1 MNSKRPGFFI
11 SGIGTEVG
19 KTVASA
25 ILVKALKADYWK
37 PVQAGDLEN
46 SDTHKI
52 ERWATHEHLHLFPER
67 YRLNT
72 PASPHYAAAI
82 DDIAIQLHDFECPK
96 TGGRPLIVEGAG
108 GLMVP
113 LNNQD
118 SMINLIARLRLPLI
132 LVSKHYLGSIN
143 HSLLSIEAVRSRD
156 IPLAGILFNGAPN
169 PATEEII
176 VRQSGVPV
184 LGHIYPM
191 KEITRK
197 EIALQAIRL
206 RNDLWNNK
214 AILKSWLTSS
224 IIT

>member
-1 MNSKRPGFFI
+1 MMNNKRSGFFI

-19 KTVASA
+19 KTIASA

-52 ERWATHEHLHLFPER
+52 QRWASHENLQLFPER
-67 YRLNT
+67 FRLNT
-72 PASPHYAAAI
+72 PASPHHAAAI
-82 DDIAIQLHDFECPK
+82 DGISIQLHDFKCPK
-96 TGGRPLIVEGAG
+96 NEGRPLIIEGAG

-113 LNNQD
+113 LNDQD
-118 SMINLIARLRLPLI
+118 CMIDLIARLGLPLV
-132 LVSKHYLGSIN
+132 LVSRHYLGSIN
-143 HSLLSIEAVRSRD
+143 HSLLSIEAVRSRN
-156 IPLAGILFNGAPN
+156 IPLAGILFNGAPD
-169 PATEEII
+169 PATEEVII
-176 VRQSGVPV
+176 RQSGVPV

-191 KEITRK
+191 KEISRE

-214 AILKSWLTSS
+214 SLLNSV
-224 IIT
+224 